1 MTPHIKIDYN
11 LKEKLGF
18 KKKTYLYT
26 QVHQEKK
33 QFITNYV
40 HTMVH
45 KSDFELTK
53 SVLQGFIWGPALTV
67 KNLSKVRTLRQLPCA
82 IAGSLLIIKWTW

>member
-1 MTPHIKIDYN
+1 
-11 LKEKLGF
+11 
-18 KKKTYLYT
+18 
-26 QVHQEKK
+26 
-33 QFITNYV
+33 
-40 HTMVH
+40 MVH